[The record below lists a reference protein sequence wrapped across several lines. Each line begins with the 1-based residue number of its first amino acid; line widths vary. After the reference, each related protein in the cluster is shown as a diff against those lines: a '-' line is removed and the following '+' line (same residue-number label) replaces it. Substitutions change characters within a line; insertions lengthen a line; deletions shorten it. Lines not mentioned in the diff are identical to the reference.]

1 MEYIIREDSSQK
13 LTGNDGYKLKDY
25 LKNDY
30 GYIYDAMR
38 NEGYTI
44 RFNDFMLF
52 SEIIFENKVV
62 GFATYKIYES
72 MNLTLLEVYVLPE
85 FRGNHLFF
93 FFIMGMIL
101 SMNSVS
107 IQEPT
112 RYIVEILVHYRLAEK
127 LNDNLVATGL
137 SFDISHNHLLKYGN
151 PIVESDICSCLLY
164 DLDLCSPLYLGDI
177 STPGACDI
185 AYQKCLKKDNED
197 YECDK
202 FRKSI
207 DFKNYFTDFREDFLK
222 NHKRFEESLMEI
234 NERLSSFRNE
244 FSSSSEQSLDFLTE
258 VAEKSIISP
267 DEALK
272 LNAQI
277 QKELD
282 EGIIN
287 NEGVF
292 TRVSYLIMGEDLSK
306 DKELLLENLSKPGYL
321 CPYCYQ
327 PINLRD
333 SYCSTCGH
341 ALSKNEY
348 LMPDKIMSEIQSDDA
363 IVVDLRGDNLDK
375 FIKEYSN
382 ESNSGKY
389 GFSLDNDEDCLKLL
403 KIYKEND
410 ENAFRQLKEKYDL
423 PIDDIGDIGKLDSSV
438 PIEYPMYGISYLKNF
453 YTSTALI
460 DLDKPIN
467 KHSLEGTVEFR
478 VGDVPDNYTYY
489 TYKILSGLDE
499 NSNLN
504 EVLESQNLD
513 PHSEYVFSL
522 FQDNYIESEEY
533 GEEIYGFLLRKFT
546 VKELKQ
552 LLRKHK
558 LKISGNKDDLILRL
572 IKNNF
577 FYEFGIDNFVLTSKG
592 EIVLQKTSW
601 VDTFMVNMD
610 YFDFDDFLNFLI
622 ENQSGSNFEKL
633 ASKYLNQQLKIAYK
647 NRDFHRLHD
656 VYASKALLHIRWEDF
671 KKALIYELKL
681 FIIRLN
687 PIYLTNDDLK
697 SYNPVEYSNIHNIV
711 ELGGYCNIHNF
722 KKLFNKSWSELNL
735 EKKLIPKKRCLNYL
749 NKAMEGYDL
758 DELSDEIREKYYEVK

>member
-1 MEYIIREDSSQK
+1 MEYIIREDLSQK
-13 LTGNDGYKLKDY
+13 LTGNDKEELNNY
-25 LKNDY
+25 LNNNY
-30 GYIYDAMR
+30 EYIYDAMR

-62 GFATYKIYES
+62 GFATYKIYGS

-93 FFIMGMIL
+93 EEIMGMIL

-151 PIVESDICSCLLY
+151 PIVEGDICSCLLY

-185 AYQKCLKKDNED
+185 AYQKCLKKDNVD

-202 FRKSI
+202 FRNSVN
-207 DFKNYFTDFREDFLK
+207 FKNYFTDFKGDFLK

-244 FSSSSEQSLDFLTE
+244 FLSSQQYSDFSSNAVEE
-258 VAEKSIISP
+258 GIISP

-272 LNAQI
+272 LDAQI

-287 NEGVF
+287 NEGVL
-292 TRVSYLIMGEDLSK
+292 TRLSYLIMGEDLSN
-306 DKELLLENLSKPGYL
+306 DKELLLENLSRPGYL

-363 IVVDLRGDNLDK
+363 LVVDLRGDNLDK

-382 ESNSGKY
+382 DDNLGKY
-389 GFSLDNDEDCLKLL
+389 GFNLDNDENCLKLL

-410 ENAFRQLKEKYDL
+410 EKAFIELKEKYDL
-423 PIDDIGDIGKLDSSV
+423 PIDDIEEIGKLDSCV
-438 PIEYPMYGISYLKNF
+438 PMEFPMYGITYLKNF

-467 KHSLEGTVEFR
+467 KHTLEGSAEFR

-489 TYKILSGLDE
+489 VYKILSGLNE
-499 NSNLN
+499 NSNLK
-504 EVLESQNLD
+504 EVLESQNLNS
-513 PHSEYVFSL
+513 HSEYVFKL
-522 FQDNYIESEEY
+522 FQDNYIESKEY
-533 GEEIYGFLLRKFT
+533 GEKIYGFLLRKFT

-558 LKISGNKDDLILRL
+558 LKLSGNKDDLILRL
-572 IKNNF
+572 IKNNL
-577 FYEFGIDNFVLTSKG
+577 FYEFGINNFVLTSKG
-592 EIVLQKTSW
+592 EFALKKTSW
-601 VDTFMVNMD
+601 VNTFMTNMD
-610 YFDFDDFLNFLI
+610 YFDFDDFLNFMI
-622 ENQSGSNFEKL
+622 ENQSISNFEKL

-656 VYASKALLHIRWEDF
+656 VHASKALLSIRWENI

-711 ELGGYCNIHNF
+711 ELGGYCNIYNF
-722 KKLFNKSWSELNL
+722 KKLFNKSWSELYL

-758 DELSDEIREKYYEVK
+758 DELSDEIRENYYEVK